1 MNQRLA
7 RIVIEATKEA
17 ARLAPF
23 KTLALAWSGEYDTPH
38 EYESCGVSGDVF
50 GDVFGEHL

>member
-1 MNQRLA
+1 MNQRLVL
-7 RIVIEATKEA
+7 IVIEAMKEA
-17 ARLAPF
+17 ARLASF

-38 EYESCGVSGDVF
+38 EYESCVVS